1 MKINGLSF
9 GISAVASGVKSSVV
23 NAEPQL
29 IVATTKGGFA
39 ITGSVSKALG
49 LQAGD
54 NIMFANN
61 IADVEALVMAKENAD
76 LLEYAKNN
84 GFDLETSEGVEACI

>member
-49 LQAGD
+49 LQPGD

-61 IADVEALVMAKENAD
+61 IADVEALVMAK
-76 LLEYAKNN
+76 
-84 GFDLETSEGVEACI
+84 